1 MPLIKQLSPALTKI
15 GVKMSSCNRMLT
27 RREIA
32 SNTGTNFAVM
42 GMKNWYIIH
51 LENLSLKAI

>member
-1 MPLIKQLSPALTKI
+1 
-15 GVKMSSCNRMLT
+15 MLT
-27 RREIA
+27 GREIA

-42 GMKNWYIIH
+42 GMNNWYIIH

>member
-1 MPLIKQLSPALTKI
+1 
-15 GVKMSSCNRMLT
+15 MSSCNRMLT

-42 GMKNWYIIH
+42 GMKNWYIIQ